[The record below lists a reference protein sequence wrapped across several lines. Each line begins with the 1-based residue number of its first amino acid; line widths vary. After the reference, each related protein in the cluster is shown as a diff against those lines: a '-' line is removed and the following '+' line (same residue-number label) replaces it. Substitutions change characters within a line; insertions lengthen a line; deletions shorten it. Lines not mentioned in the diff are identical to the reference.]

1 MYFFSK
7 VFLLLKIQASKH
19 LALKTKI
26 FEAKTKKTTYGK
38 SVYGLCKRTCKYFQS
53 VTSKNICISLVKYS
67 YFWKIQA
74 SKDNLHRNQKYFEE
88 KQKTNYGKSVYGL
101 GKRTC
106 KYIQAVTSE
115 NICFSNNKSGAK
127 SCIID
132 DSGWVCIDSKQRMVL
147 IIHCLLYNLNFN
159 HCQQTTVKSICWLI
173 KSIIPI
179 YWHDDVQHKYCWIS
193 TSQTNK
199 SCQHYYFDVMTNFK
213 RQDKYYWI
221 STSRDNKS
229 CRIVM
234 ASWPTLNIQRKKSLG
249 HRHHRKHI
257 PNSGKK

>member
-1 MYFFSK
+1 
-7 VFLLLKIQASKH
+7 
-19 LALKTKI
+19 
-26 FEAKTKKTTYGK
+26 
-38 SVYGLCKRTCKYFQS
+38 
-53 VTSKNICISLVKYS
+53 
-67 YFWKIQA
+67 
-74 SKDNLHRNQKYFEE
+74 
-88 KQKTNYGKSVYGL
+88 
-101 GKRTC
+101 
-106 KYIQAVTSE
+106 
-115 NICFSNNKSGAK
+115 
-127 SCIID
+127 
-132 DSGWVCIDSKQRMVL
+132 MVL

-173 KSIIPI
+173 KSIIQI

-234 ASWPTLNIQRKKSLG
+234 ASWPTLNIQRKKVLVTV
-249 HRHHRKHI
+249 I
-257 PNSGKK
+257 TANIFQTVGKSSYFIMDWFGLYSQRFPFKESN